1 MMSRK
6 EFENLLYEKYR
17 SLEELRKEIIRK
29 YIKKYGL
36 NTVVSESRLLDDDE
50 IRELVSKYC
59 EIDSC
64 GILTVP
70 CFTVTIGI
78 WDYTLHSKRLEDT
91 FYVYV
96 DRMLS
101 LRFTV
106 GFLIFVFVFML
117 SLLLVFAIA
126 WFG

>member
-50 IRELVSKYC
+50 IKELVSKYC

-70 CFTVTIGI
+70 YFTVTMGI
-78 WDYTLHSKRLEDT
+78 WDYTLHSRRLGDT

-101 LRFTV
+101 LRFAV
-106 GFLIFVFVFML
+106 GFLIFVFVFVL
-117 SLLLVFAIA
+117 ALLLVFAIA
-126 WFG
+126 